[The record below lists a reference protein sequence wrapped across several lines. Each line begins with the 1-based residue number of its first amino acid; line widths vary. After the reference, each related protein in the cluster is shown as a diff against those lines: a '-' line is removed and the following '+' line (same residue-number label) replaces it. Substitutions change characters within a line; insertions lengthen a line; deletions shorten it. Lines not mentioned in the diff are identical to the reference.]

1 MSNYAKIDSENIVE
15 NVIVCDDSN
24 IPLLG
29 GTYVKETEETG
40 SASVGFTWNK
50 EKNKFI
56 KLQPYG
62 SWTLNEDS
70 CEWEAPVS
78 KPASP
83 WMGYW
88 NEDSQEWVE
97 LLPSTEE

>member
-1 MSNYAKIDSENIVE
+1 MSNYAKINENNIVD
-15 NVIVCDDSN
+15 NVIVCDDYN
-24 IPLLG
+24 ISSLPG
-29 GTYVKETEETG
+29 VYVKETEDTG

-70 CEWEAPVS
+70 CEWEPPVARPSAPW
-78 KPASP
+78 K
-83 WMGYW
+83 GYW
-88 NEDSQEWVE
+88 DEESQEWIE
-97 LLPSTEE
+97 LVSSPEE